1 MNNLYDIL
9 AEAEDGEALAMLGRE
24 FGLTPQQ
31 TQAAVM
37 ALLPA
42 ISTGLKQAT
51 ATPEGLG
58 ELFSVMGRQRD
69 LAAMYGAPDIAF
81 AAQGRA
87 AGDDVLSVIFGS
99 PDVSRAVVDQA
110 QQFSGVAGSILKKM
124 LPVIAGIIISGLMGG
139 RGQGAPKGSPA
150 SPMGGGLGD
159 ILGQIFG
166 RGLPGGAPAP
176 QAPAPQFPAPS
187 PGGQATPIPI
197 DPSQGDILGQIMRE
211 LEKGLR
217 EGRIKPVIID
227 GGQITLPGGQ
237 GGPLPFPMP
246 GGEREQAPMPM
257 PERRQAPSPQAPSP
271 QTQSPQAPS
280 PQQMPQSPGGDILGQ
295 ILRDLLG
302 GGGGPGRVPQRPSPQ
317 DSSPQMKDLSDMSR
331 QLGIMGGAGQAVFG
345 ERFEVGRDVER
356 EHLEGIQGV
365 FDRFFGA
372 QRR

>member
-9 AEAEDGEALAMLGRE
+9 SEAEDGEAMAMLGRE

-58 ELFSVMGRQRD
+58 ALFGVMGQQRD
-69 LAAMYGAPDIAF
+69 LHAMYGAPDIAF
-81 AAQGRA
+81 APQGRA
-87 AGDDVLSVIFGS
+87 AGNDVLSVIFGS

-139 RGQGAPKGSPA
+139 RGQGAPKGSATAP
-150 SPMGGGLGD
+150 SSGNVLGD

-166 RGLPGGAPAP
+166 RGLPGGAPP
-176 QAPAPQFPAPS
+176 QQAPAPQFPAPS
-187 PGGQATPIPI
+187 PGGQPTPIPI
-197 DPSQGDILGQIMRE
+197 DPSQGDVLGQILRE

-217 EGRIKPVIID
+217 EGRLKPVIID

-237 GGPLPFPMP
+237 GGQFPFPMP
-246 GGEREQAPMPM
+246 GGQPEQAPMP
-257 PERRQAPSPQAPSP
+257 RQAPAPTPQHMPQA
-271 QTQSPQAPS
+271 
-280 PQQMPQSPGGDILGQ
+280 PGGDILGQ

-302 GGGGPGRVPQRPSPQ
+302 GGGPGRAPRRPSPQ
-317 DSSPQMKDLSDMSR
+317 GPSPQMKDLSELSK

-345 ERFEVGRDVER
+345 DRFEVGRDVEQ
-356 EHLEGIQGV
+356 EHLQSIQSV
-365 FDRFFGA
+365 FDRFFGPQ
-372 QRR
+372 QR

>member
-1 MNNLYDIL
+1 MNNLYEIL
-9 AEAEDGEALAMLGRE
+9 AEAEDGEAMAMLGRE

-58 ELFSVMGRQRD
+58 ELFSVMGQQRD
-69 LAAMYGAPDIAF
+69 LSAMYGAPDVAF
-81 AAQGRA
+81 APQGRA
-87 AGDDVLSVIFGS
+87 AGNDVLSVIFGS

-110 QQFSGVAGSILKKM
+110 QQFSGVTGSILKKM

-139 RGQGAPKGSPA
+139 RGHGAPKGSPA
-150 SPMGGGLGD
+150 SPTGGGLGD

-166 RGLPGGAPAP
+166 RNLPGGAPAP
-176 QAPAPQFPAPS
+176 QAPAPQFPMPS
-187 PGGQATPIPI
+187 PGGGQMTPIPI
-197 DPSQGDILGQIMRE
+197 DPSQGDVLGQIMRE

-237 GGPLPFPMP
+237 GGPFPFPMP
-246 GGEREQAPMPM
+246 GGQPEQAPMPM
-257 PERRQAPSPQAPSP
+257 PERRQAP
-271 QTQSPQAPS
+271 APS

-302 GGGGPGRVPQRPSPQ
+302 GGGPGRAPQQRGPQ
-317 DSSPQMKDLSDMSR
+317 APSPQMKDLSDLSK
-331 QLGIMGGAGQAVFG
+331 QLGVMGGAGQAVFG
-345 ERFEVGRDVER
+345 DRFEVGRDVQR
-356 EHLEGIQGV
+356 EHLESIQSV
-365 FDRFFGA
+365 FDRFFGPQ
-372 QRR
+372 QR

>member
-1 MNNLYDIL
+1 MNNLYEIL
-9 AEAEDGEALAMLGRE
+9 AEAEDGEAMAMLGRE

-58 ELFSVMGRQRD
+58 ELFSVMGQQRD
-69 LAAMYGAPDIAF
+69 LSAMYGAPDVAF

-87 AGDDVLSVIFGS
+87 AGNDVLSVIFGS

-110 QQFSGVAGSILKKM
+110 QRFSGVGGAILKKM

-139 RGQGAPKGSPA
+139 RGQGAPKGSATAP
-150 SPMGGGLGD
+150 SGNVLGD

-166 RGLPGGAPAP
+166 RGLPGGAPP
-176 QAPAPQFPAPS
+176 QQAPSPQFPAPS
-187 PGGQATPIPI
+187 PGGQMTPIPI
-197 DPSQGDILGQIMRE
+197 DPSQGDVLGQIMRE

-217 EGRIKPVIID
+217 EGRIKPVISD

-237 GGPLPFPMP
+237 GGQFPFPIP
-246 GGEREQAPMPM
+246 GGQPEQAPMPM
-257 PERRQAPSPQAPSP
+257 PERRQAPM
-271 QTQSPQAPS
+271 PS
-280 PQQMPQSPGGDILGQ
+280 PQQPGPQSPGGDILGQ

-302 GGGGPGRVPQRPSPQ
+302 GGGGPGRAPQQRGPSPQRPSPE
-317 DSSPQMKDLSDMSR
+317 MKDLSDMSK
-331 QLGIMGGAGQAVFG
+331 QLGIMGGAGSAVFG
-345 ERFEVGRDVER
+345 DRFEVGRDVEQ
-356 EHLEGIQGV
+356 EHLESIQSV
-365 FDRFFGA
+365 FDRFLGT

>member
-9 AEAEDGEALAMLGRE
+9 AEAEDGEAMAMLGRE

-51 ATPEGLG
+51 ATPEGLA
-58 ELFSVMGRQRD
+58 ELFGVMGQQRD
-69 LAAMYGAPDIAF
+69 LSAMFGAPDVAF
-81 AAQGRA
+81 APQGRA
-87 AGDDVLSVIFGS
+87 AGNDVLSVIFGS

-110 QQFSGVAGSILKKM
+110 QQFSGVTGSILKKM

-139 RGQGAPKGSPA
+139 RGQGAPKGSATAP
-150 SPMGGGLGD
+150 SSGNVLGD

-166 RGLPGGAPAP
+166 RGLPGGAPP
-176 QAPAPQFPAPS
+176 QQAPSPQFPAPS
-187 PGGQATPIPI
+187 PGGQMTPIPI
-197 DPSQGDILGQIMRE
+197 DPSQGDVLGQIMRE

-237 GGPLPFPMP
+237 GGQFPFPMP
-246 GGEREQAPMPM
+246 GGQPEQAPMP
-257 PERRQAPSPQAPSP
+257 RQAPAP
-271 QTQSPQAPS
+271 T
-280 PQQMPQSPGGDILGQ
+280 PQQMPQAPGGDILGQ

-302 GGGGPGRVPQRPSPQ
+302 GGGGPGRAPQPRGSAP
-317 DSSPQMKDLSDMSR
+317 SPQMKDLSDMSK
-331 QLGIMGGAGQAVFG
+331 QLGVMGGAGQAVFG
-345 ERFEVGRDVER
+345 ERFEVGRDVEQ
-356 EHLEGIQGV
+356 EHLESIQSV
-365 FDRFFGA
+365 FDRFFGT

>member
-9 AEAEDGEALAMLGRE
+9 AQAEDGEAMAMLGRE
-24 FGLTPQQ
+24 FGLTPQE

-58 ELFSVMGRQRD
+58 ELFSVMGQQRD
-69 LAAMYGAPDIAF
+69 LSSMYGAPDIAF
-81 AAQGRA
+81 APAGRA
-87 AGDDVLSVIFGS
+87 AGNDVLSVIFGS

-139 RGQGAPKGSPA
+139 RGQGAPKGSA
-150 SPMGGGLGD
+150 SAPSGNILGD

-166 RGLPGGAPAP
+166 RGLPGGAPTP

-187 PGGQATPIPI
+187 PGGQMTPIPI
-197 DPSQGDILGQIMRE
+197 DPSQGDVLGQIMRE

-237 GGPLPFPMP
+237 GGQFPFPMP
-246 GGEREQAPMPM
+246 GGEPEQAPM
-257 PERRQAPSPQAPSP
+257 PERRQAPAPGPQMPG
-271 QTQSPQAPS
+271 
-280 PQQMPQSPGGDILGQ
+280 PQSPGGDILGQ

-302 GGGGPGRVPQRPSPQ
+302 GGGGPGRVPQQRPSPQ
-317 DSSPQMKDLSDMSR
+317 GPSPQMKDLSDLSK
-331 QLGIMGGAGQAVFG
+331 QLGVMGGAGQAVFG
-345 ERFEVGRDVER
+345 ERFEVGRDVQR
-356 EHLEGIQGV
+356 EHLEGIQSV
-365 FDRFFGA
+365 FDRFFGTP
-372 QRR
+372 RR

>member
-1 MNNLYDIL
+1 MNNLYEIL
-9 AEAEDGEALAMLGRE
+9 AEAEDGEAMEMLGRE
-24 FGLTPQQ
+24 FGLTPQE

-58 ELFSVMGRQRD
+58 ELFSVMGQQRD
-69 LAAMYGAPDIAF
+69 LYSMYGAPDIAF
-81 AAQGRA
+81 APAGRA
-87 AGDDVLSVIFGS
+87 AGNDVLSVIFGS

-139 RGQGAPKGSPA
+139 RGQGAPKGSA
-150 SPMGGGLGD
+150 SAPSGNILGD

-176 QAPAPQFPAPS
+176 QPPAPQFPAPS
-187 PGGQATPIPI
+187 PGGQMTPIPI
-197 DPSQGDILGQIMRE
+197 DPSQGDVLGQIMRE

-237 GGPLPFPMP
+237 SGQFPFPMP
-246 GGEREQAPMPM
+246 GGEPEQAPM
-257 PERRQAPSPQAPSP
+257 PERRQAPAPGPQMPG
-271 QTQSPQAPS
+271 
-280 PQQMPQSPGGDILGQ
+280 PQSPGGDILGQ

-302 GGGGPGRVPQRPSPQ
+302 GGGPGRSPQQRPSPQ
-317 DSSPQMKDLSDMSR
+317 GPSPQMKDLSDLSK
-331 QLGIMGGAGQAVFG
+331 QLGVMGGAGQAVFG

-356 EHLEGIQGV
+356 EHLESIQGV
-365 FDRFFGA
+365 FDRFFGT

>member
-9 AEAEDGEALAMLGRE
+9 AEAEDGEAMAMLGRE

-31 TQAAVM
+31 TEAAVM

-58 ELFSVMGRQRD
+58 ELFSVMGQQRD
-69 LAAMYGAPDIAF
+69 LYSMYGAPDVAF
-81 AAQGRA
+81 APQGRA
-87 AGDDVLSVIFGS
+87 AGNDVLSVIFGS

-110 QQFSGVAGSILKKM
+110 QQFSGVTGSILKKM
-124 LPVIAGIIISGLMGG
+124 LPVIVGIIISGLMGG
-139 RGQGAPKGSPA
+139 RGQGAPRGSPA
-150 SPMGGGLGD
+150 SPAGGGLGD

-166 RGLPGGAPAP
+166 RNLPGGAPAP

-187 PGGQATPIPI
+187 PGGQMTPIPI
-197 DPSQGDILGQIMRE
+197 DPRQGDVLGQIMRE

-227 GGQITLPGGQ
+227 GGQVTLPGGQ
-237 GGPLPFPMP
+237 GGQFPFPIP
-246 GGEREQAPMPM
+246 GGQPEQAPMPM
-257 PERRQAPSPQAPSP
+257 PEPRRAP
-271 QTQSPQAPS
+271 APS

-302 GGGGPGRVPQRPSPQ
+302 GGGPGRAPQPRGPSPQ
-317 DSSPQMKDLSDMSR
+317 APSPQMKDLSDLSK
-331 QLGIMGGAGQAVFG
+331 QLGVMGGAGQAVFG
-345 ERFEVGRDVER
+345 ERFEVGRDVKR
-356 EHLEGIQGV
+356 EHLEGIQSV